1 MNSNPG
7 TAKTSDIMR
16 ISSNTISPMTLFW
29 YLVYALALFLIFV
42 AGIWRVARIQAGPPQ
57 KN

>member
-1 MNSNPG
+1 MRLS
-7 TAKTSDIMR
+7 SD
-16 ISSNTISPMTLFW
+16 TISPMTLFW

-42 AGIWRVARIQAGPPQ
+42 AGIWRVTGIQAGPRK